1 MSPERLEALK
11 QRMDRIGRS
20 VGIIFKPGGKIGSTR
35 GAHHLIHFCQT
46 TQVENSVEVRDAIV
60 TRLFEAYHELEQDI
74 SSRTVLREIAVEA
87 GMDAAQVDECLDSFS
102 SPEISQESEVD
113 KEARENKEATNTGV
127 PLFIIQKVHRVDGAQ
142 DLMEFVEIFGKIREE
157 EGQAEA

>member
-1 MSPERLEALK
+1 
-11 QRMDRIGRS
+11 
-20 VGIIFKPGGKIGSTR
+20 
-35 GAHHLIHFCQT
+35 
-46 TQVENSVEVRDAIV
+46 
-60 TRLFEAYHELEQDI
+60 
-74 SSRTVLREIAVEA
+74 
-87 GMDAAQVDECLDSFS
+87 MDAAQVDECLDSFS
-102 SPEISQESEVD
+102 SPEILQESEMD

>member
-35 GAHHLIHFCQT
+35 AAHHLIRLCQT
-46 TQVENSVEVRDAIV
+46 QSHSAEVRDALV
-60 TRLFEAYHELEQDI
+60 SRLFEAYHEREQDI
-74 SSRTVLREIAVEA
+74 SSRTVLREIAVEV
-87 GMDAAQVDECLDSFS
+87 GMDAVQVDECLDSFCL
-102 SPEISQESEVD
+102 ENQTQESEVD
-113 KEARENKEATNTGV
+113 REARENKEATNTGV
-127 PLFIIQKVHRVDGAQ
+127 PLFIIQGVHRVDGAQ

-157 EGQAEA
+157 GQAEA